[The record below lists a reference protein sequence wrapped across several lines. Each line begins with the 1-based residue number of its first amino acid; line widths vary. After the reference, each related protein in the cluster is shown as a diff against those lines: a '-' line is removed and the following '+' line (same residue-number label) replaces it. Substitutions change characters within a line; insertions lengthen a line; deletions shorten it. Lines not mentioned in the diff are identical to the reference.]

1 MVWRMVFWVYVGNG
15 KKVEGVEGVE
25 FICRRQGVEGSSRVL
40 SDGPIYHFHLDVT
53 NCDLKMEIGISI
65 QEEFDARLL

>member
-1 MVWRMVFWVYVGNG
+1 MVFWVYVGNG
-15 KKVEGVEGVE
+15 KKVEEVEGVEGVE